1 MISCMGEARGIVRLR
16 TLGRTARSLAAR
28 YGRGL
33 RSSLRPNRPG
43 VFAEVMSAP
52 EFARDVAAHDL
63 AAMWIGHATVLLRIG
78 GVTIL
83 TDPVLSQRIGPCV
96 GGRTLGIERLMPL
109 PFHPSLMPALD
120 IVLISHAHFDHL
132 DRPSLQRLVNPRTT
146 VITARGTR
154 RLIPPGFANIIEM
167 DWADRVSLGGVQFS
181 AIRPRHW
188 GARSLWDHHRGCN
201 SYLIEGE
208 GRRILFGGDTA
219 MTAAFDNVGGADI
232 AVFGI
237 GAYEPWERAHATP
250 EQVWTMVQAAGARHI
265 LPVHHSTFPMGDEA
279 RDEPMW
285 RLLTAAGTDAGRVLK
300 HAPGD
305 LWAA

>member
-1 MISCMGEARGIVRLR
+1 
-16 TLGRTARSLAAR
+16 
-28 YGRGL
+28 
-33 RSSLRPNRPG
+33 
-43 VFAEVMSAP
+43 MSARQHAK
-52 EFARDVAAHDL
+52 ELVACDL
-63 AAMWIGHATVLLRIG
+63 GVMWIGHATVLMRIG

-83 TDPVLSQRIGPCV
+83 TDPVLSQRIGPRV
-96 GGRTLGIERLMPL
+96 AGRTLGIERLIPL
-109 PFHPSLMPALD
+109 PFHPCQMPAID
-120 IVLISHAHFDHL
+120 IVLLSHAHFDHL
-132 DRPSLQRLVNPRTT
+132 DRPSLQRLANPRTT
-146 VITARGTR
+146 VITSRGTR
-154 RLIPPGFANIIEM
+154 TLIPPGFNTIIEM
-167 DWADRVSLGGVQFS
+167 DWADRVSLGGVRFS

-219 MTAAFDNVGGADI
+219 MTAAFNNVDGADI

-250 EQVWTMVQAAGARHI
+250 EQVWRMVQAAGARHI

-279 RDEPMW
+279 REEPMW
-285 RLLTAAGTDAGRVLK
+285 RLLAAAGDDASRVLAHK
-300 HAPGD
+300 PGD